1 MSMSRK
7 VPTQAERVTY
17 YMTRFGS
24 ITRAEALMD
33 LGIANLPAVIEIL
46 RHKYEMNIVTEEVK
60 AKNRF
65 QENIT
70 YARYR
75 FAEREDITSGN

>member
-1 MSMSRK
+1 MSSRRTPK
-7 VPTQAERVTY
+7 QANRVMRY
-17 YMTRFGS
+17 IEQFGS

-46 RHKYEMNIVTEEVK
+46 RHKFNVNIITEEVK
-60 AKNRF
+60 GLNRF
-65 QENIT
+65 EEKIT

-75 FAEREDITSGN
+75 FAESEDCGRGN